1 MRLLLLALIATTTIP
16 SLLAQD
22 GLSLVRSLREQH
34 DQTIWKSER
43 LAQDYETAFI
53 ELWDKLRACGN
64 QYAPFYEFAFNTID
78 RPRLSEALSL
88 PEGISTQS
96 HSPQSES
103 PWTRSEF
110 GQALKAFEDRG
121 FRIEQTEWHHSK
133 FETPES
139 EAARSEFSFALHA
152 RGPAP
157 ESHAYI
163 VRGILDVSWNAEPN
177 SNGRFEPNHIGL
189 KKVDVLTR
197 KQEAPFEEELW
208 MESKAGSTPYSTVL
222 VEDLNADGLSDIV
235 FPKSNK
241 IYYNEGDFKFRE
253 SHLTTFAIR
262 SRTTAAIL
270 VDLDLD
276 GNIEYVVASHEA
288 PYLFAYTYNVDT
300 ETFDGKPFGIWKSES
315 PLIIAM
321 LAAGDLTGDGYPEL
335 YLGPSTPA
343 YEGGKM
349 PTPYFDAN
357 DGNPAYLL
365 RNTGGLRYEDI
376 SDQTDMAAK
385 RGRRAYV
392 ASMLD
397 LNNDQRMD
405 MVVTSDFS
413 GIDFYENTGGTLKDR
428 TNDWIDNRSLFGM
441 SQTFADFNRDGHMDL
456 LAVGMSSTTARR
468 LEQMGLGRTEFPDHQ
483 TMRMR
488 IAYGN
493 RLYYGNGKGDF
504 RQNEH
509 SENIA
514 RSGWS
519 WGSSSLDFNNDSYP
533 DMFISNGF
541 LSKGTARDYCT
552 NFWTHDIY
560 EEKNVTTSQISKY
573 FNTFGPKA
581 LVGGN
586 KMGWNPYEKDHLYLN
601 LSGEGFVNVAYLF
614 GVSNG
619 GDGRAVIGEDFD
631 NDGRV
636 DLLLVEQDSINA
648 SERVYFYKNRL
659 PSAGRNWIGF
669 DLNSSKGNA
678 LIGTRVRLIGEGY
691 ETERVYTLGEAYSGQ
706 TPSKIHFGLGKF
718 KTIKRVEAIWPDGS
732 KTVLPKPEPNRY
744 HAISQQTADR

>member
-1 MRLLLLALIATTTIP
+1 MRFPLLSLIAIATIS
-16 SLLAQD
+16 SLPAQD
-22 GLSLVRSLREQH
+22 DISLVRSLREQH

-53 ELWDKLRACGN
+53 ELWDELRACGN
-64 QYAPFYEFAFNTID
+64 QYTPFHKFPFKTID
-78 RPRLSEALSL
+78 RLHLSEIRRL
-88 PEGISTQS
+88 PEAISIQS
-96 HSPQSES
+96 HSSQNES
-103 PWTRSEF
+103 PWTHSEF
-110 GQALKAFEDRG
+110 GEALRVFERQG

-133 FETPES
+133 FEAPKN

-152 RGPAP
+152 RGPVP
-157 ESHAYI
+157 DSRAYI
-163 VRGILDVSWNAEPN
+163 VRGVLDISWHAEPN
-177 SNGRFEPNHIGL
+177 STGIYEPNHIGL
-189 KKVDVLTR
+189 KKIDVLTR
-197 KQEAPFEEELW
+197 KQAAPFKEQLW
-208 MESKAGSTPYSTVL
+208 LESKAGSTPYSTVL

-235 FPKSNK
+235 FPKLNK
-241 IYYNEGDFKFRE
+241 IYYNEGEFKFRE
-253 SHLTTFAIR
+253 APLTTFAIR

-288 PYLFAYTYNVDT
+288 PYLFAYTYNSDT
-300 ETFDGKPFGIWKSES
+300 ESFDGKPFGIWKSES
-315 PLIIAM
+315 PLVIAM

-343 YEGGKM
+343 YEDGKM

-365 RNTGGLRYEDI
+365 RNTGGLRYADI
-376 SDQTDMAAK
+376 IDNTDLSAK

-392 ASMLD
+392 ASILD

-428 TNDWIDNRSLFGM
+428 TNDWVDDRSLFGM
-441 SQTFADFNRDGHMDL
+441 SQTFADFDRDGSMDL

-483 TMRMR
+483 AMRMR
-488 IAYGN
+488 IAHGN
-493 RLYYGNGKGDF
+493 RLYYGNGNGDF

-509 SENIA
+509 SEDIA

-560 EEKNVTTSQISKY
+560 KEKNVSTSQISKY

-601 LSGEGFVNVAYLF
+601 LSGEGFVNIAYLF

-636 DLLLVEQDSINA
+636 DLLLVEQDSMNA
-648 SERVYFYKNRL
+648 SERVYIYKNQL
-659 PSAGRNWIGF
+659 PPIDRNWIGF
-669 DLNSSKGNA
+669 NLISSKGKA
-678 LIGTRVRLIGEGY
+678 LIGTRIRLIGEGY

-706 TPSKIHFGLGKF
+706 TPSKIHFGLGKS
-718 KTIKRVEAIWPDGS
+718 KTILSVEAIWPDSS
-732 KTVLPKPEPNRY
+732 KTVLPTPESNRY
-744 HAISQQTADR
+744 HAISQ

>member
-1 MRLLLLALIATTTIP
+1 MHFALFVLLAVVTIHPLIG
-16 SLLAQD
+16 QD
-22 GLSLVRSLREQH
+22 RISIVQFLREQR
-34 DQTIWKSER
+34 DQTIWKPER

-64 QYAPFYEFAFNTID
+64 QYAPFHEFAFNSID
-78 RPRLSEALSL
+78 RLQLSTAKSL
-88 PEGISTQS
+88 PEGIKIQS
-96 HSPQSES
+96 HSPQRKSILS
-103 PWTRSEF
+103 RSEF
-110 GQALKAFEDRG
+110 GEALKTLENLG

-133 FETPES
+133 FEAPKDD
-139 EAARSEFSFALHA
+139 AAKSEFSFSIHA
-152 RGPAP
+152 RGPKP
-157 ESHAYI
+157 DSQFYI
-163 VRGILDVSWNAEPN
+163 VRGVLNIAWNHKSNPN
-177 SNGRFEPNHIGL
+177 GIFEPDYIGIKQIDL
-189 KKVDVLTR
+189 LTR
-197 KQEAPFEEELW
+197 SQAAPFEESLW
-208 MESKAGSTPYSTVL
+208 LESNKRETPYSIVL
-222 VEDLNADGLSDIV
+222 VEDLNKDGFSDIV
-235 FPKSNK
+235 FPKLNK
-241 IYYNEGDFKFRE
+241 IYYNEGDFNFRE
-253 SHLTTFAIR
+253 VPLTTFAIR

-270 VDLDLD
+270 ADLNLD
-276 GNIEYVVASHEA
+276 GKIEYVVASHEA
-288 PYLFAYTYNVDT
+288 PYLFAYTYNSDT
-300 ETFDGKPFGIWKSES
+300 QTFDGKPFGIWKSES
-315 PLIIAM
+315 PLVIAM

-343 YEGGKM
+343 YEDGKM

-357 DGNPAYLL
+357 DGKPAYLL
-365 RNTGGLRYEDI
+365 RNTGGFRYEDI
-376 SDQTDMAAK
+376 SSNTDLRDK

-397 LNNDQRMD
+397 LNDDHRMD

-428 TNDWIDNRSLFGM
+428 TDDWVDDRSLFGM
-441 SQTFADFNRDGHMDL
+441 SQTFADFDRDGSMDL

-468 LEQMGLGRTEFPDHQ
+468 LEKMGLGRTEFPDHQ
-483 TMRMR
+483 AMRMR

-560 EEKNVTTSQISKY
+560 NETNVTTSQISKY
-573 FNTFGPKA
+573 FNSFGPKA

-601 LSGEGFVNVAYLF
+601 LSGEGFINVAYLF

-648 SERVYFYKNRL
+648 SERVYIYENRL

-669 DLNSSKGNA
+669 DLMSSKGKA
-678 LIGTRVRLIGEGY
+678 FIGTRIRIIGDEY

-706 TPSKIHFGLGKF
+706 TPSKIHFGLGDA
-718 KTIKRVEAIWPDGS
+718 KTIITAEVIWPDGS
-732 KTVLPKPEPNRY
+732 KTVLPEPEPNLY
-744 HAISQQTADR
+744 HRISH